1 MNFHDSLPLM
11 IYDDKCY
18 VCIKFAKLMNFL
30 AKGKLRMIGHYTE
43 FGGTIREEIL
53 EDDALEMFWFIDKK
67 TAYGGRAAI
76 LPLIKLILCKT
87 NSKVSNLKINDECKQ
102 ECKTIKALMKRTFSL
117 FSNSKI
123 IKIHRQKQ

>member
-1 MNFHDSLPLM
+1 MEMTESYPIVIFDNQCYLCTKFVKVINFFANNKIM
-11 IYDDKCY
+11 I
-18 VCIKFAKLMNFL
+18 
-30 AKGKLRMIGHYTE
+30 IGHYSK
-43 FGGTIREEIL
+43 FGEKIRDEIL
-53 EDDALEMFWFIDKK
+53 DESALNMFWLIDKK

-123 IKIHRQKQ
+123 IKIHG